1 MMILMFLVVFRSSQK
16 RKRWFTHGEKKSR
29 TTNLDFP
36 SVLLNQGLTE
46 ANNNTRAEETSFA
59 FLFSQTRRRKKEEKG
74 EMKREEKRQLTLLR
88 ARHDDAVCS
97 STRSATKQQRR
108 ERALHTQQEKQRE
121 YIKTRSQTTRSSP
134 HRKRTNTD
142 LSFKRAAQR
151 EKEEKHFKIERE
163 RSLKS
168 ARDLDL
174 DVPIDRIEEV

>member
-1 MMILMFLVVFRSSQK
+1 
-16 RKRWFTHGEKKSR
+16 
-29 TTNLDFP
+29 
-36 SVLLNQGLTE
+36 VLLNQGLTE
-46 ANNNTRAEETSFA
+46 ANNNNTRAEETSFA
-59 FLFSQTRRRKKEEKG
+59 FFTNKEGKKEEKG
-74 EMKREEKRQLTLLR
+74 EMKRKEKRQLTLLR

-97 STRSATKQQRR
+97 STHSPQNNKGENA
-108 ERALHTQQEKQRE
+108 HYTQQEKQRE

>member
-1 MMILMFLVVFRSSQK
+1 M
-16 RKRWFTHGEKKSR
+16 
-29 TTNLDFP
+29 
-36 SVLLNQGLTE
+36 LLNQGLTTE
-46 ANNNTRAEETSFA
+46 ANNNTRGRKLPLPFFTNNKEEGKKRKKERRKERGKETVNIAES
-59 FLFSQTRRRKKEEKG
+59 STRRR
-74 EMKREEKRQLTLLR
+74 RLL
-88 ARHDDAVCS
+88 VN
-97 STRSATKQQRR
+97 TFPTKQQRR
-108 ERALHTQQEKQRE
+108 ERALHTTRE
-121 YIKTRSQTTRSSP
+121 TTRVYIKTRSQTTRSSP

>member
-1 MMILMFLVVFRSSQK
+1 MPFFTNKEEEK
-16 RKRWFTHGEKKSR
+16 R
-29 TTNLDFP
+29 
-36 SVLLNQGLTE
+36 
-46 ANNNTRAEETSFA
+46 
-59 FLFSQTRRRKKEEKG
+59 EKG
-74 EMKREEKRQLTLLR
+74 ERKREEKRQLTLLR

-97 STRSATKQQRR
+97 STHSPQNNKGENA
-108 ERALHTQQEKQRE
+108 HYTQQEKQRE

>member
-1 MMILMFLVVFRSSQK
+1 MV
-16 RKRWFTHGEKKSR
+16 HGEKKSR

-46 ANNNTRAEETSFA
+46 ANNNTREETSFA
-59 FLFSQTRRRKKEEKG
+59 FFHKQGGKKKG
-74 EMKREEKRQLTLLR
+74 KKREEKRGKETVNI
-88 ARHDDAVCS
+88 AES
-97 STRSATKQQRR
+97 STRRR
-108 ERALHTQQEKQRE
+108 LFARQHIPPQNNFCENAHYTQQEKQRE

-142 LSFKRAAQR
+142 LSKHKAQR
-151 EKEEKHFKIERE
+151 EKEEKHFIERE

-168 ARDLDL
+168 AQSDL